1 MPIFRNFHLAC
12 VAWKYKWAQERTGRA
27 RDTRRLIFTEYET
40 ILHHTT
46 NHDILPCKKNSEQFQ
61 DSRKASNRVHMMI
74 LMKEINVDSVAVG
87 GREEFF
93 MTIILYHHDEDD
105 SSSVTVMTVT
115 I

>member
-1 MPIFRNFHLAC
+1 MGA
-12 VAWKYKWAQERTGRA
+12 GRA
-27 RDTRRLIFTEYET
+27 RERHTQANFPVIFTEYET
-40 ILHHTT
+40 ILHDTT
-46 NHDILPCKKNSEQFQ
+46 NHDILPCKNSEQFQ
-61 DSRKASNRVHMMI
+61 DSRKASNRIHMMI

>member
-46 NHDILPCKKNSEQFQ
+46 NHDILPCKNSEQFQ

-93 MTIILYHHDEDD
+93 MTIILHHHDEDD